1 MSSPALHYSGTRS
14 LIARLWSH
22 LEHRRHTQ
30 FAWILGLTLLSA
42 FAEIASLG
50 AVIPFLAVLT
60 APDLLFRQPI
70 IAHWANSFGIDRA
83 SDLLTPFTIA
93 FAVIVLVSAS
103 VRMLLLRVT
112 ARFAFATGADLSGEV
127 YRRTLYQPYKV
138 HVARNSSEV
147 ISGITQKVSSTV
159 LSVIYPMM
167 TLISSGVTLIATL
180 VTLLVIDP
188 VLAVSAG
195 FGFGISYGVITWFSR
210 RHLHENSRLIATS
223 YTQEIKALQEG
234 LGGIRDVLLDG
245 SQPVYFE
252 IYRRADRALRRAQ
265 GNNVFIA
272 QSPRFSMEAVGLILI
287 AGLAF
292 LLSRSS
298 RGITAALPVLGAL
311 ALGAQRLLPAMQ
323 QAYNA
328 WATIAGSHASFQDT
342 INLLDQP
349 MPPQSTWARTAALPF
364 NEQISFNQVFFRY
377 AAQGPWIIDNLNLI
391 IPKGARVGLVGAT
404 GSGKSTVLDLLMG
417 LLQPDA
423 GAISIDGRALDA
435 GTVRAW
441 QACIAHVPQ
450 NIFLADA
457 SLAQNIAFGVP
468 PEEIDL
474 QRVRMAAERAQV
486 AEFVDAM
493 PEGFNSTV
501 GERGV
506 RLSGGQRQ
514 RIGIARALY
523 KQASVLVLDEA
534 TSALDNTTERSVMDA
549 IEGLS
554 RDLTIV
560 LIAHRLS
567 TVRRC
572 DTIIEIDGGRV
583 VAQAPYDQLIESSQS
598 FNRMASA
605 GKLNP

>member
-1 MSSPALHYSGTRS
+1 M
-14 LIARLWSH
+14 
-22 LEHRRHTQ
+22 
-30 FAWILGLTLLSA
+30 LSA

-60 APDLLFRQPI
+60 APDLLFRQPM
-70 IAHWANSFGIDRA
+70 IAHWANSFGIDTA
-83 SDLLTPFTIA
+83 NDLLTPFTIA

-103 VRMLLLRVT
+103 VRMLLLRVG

-127 YRRTLYQPYKV
+127 YRRTLYQPYRV

-159 LSVIYPMM
+159 LSVIYPLM

-245 SQPVYFE
+245 TQPVYFE

-298 RGITAALPVLGAL
+298 RGITAALPILGAL

-323 QAYNA
+323 QAYGA

-364 NEQISFNQVFFRY
+364 NQQIGFNQVFFRY
-377 AAQGPWIIDNLNLI
+377 AAQGPWIIDNLNVV

-435 GTVRAW
+435 GTMRAW

-450 NIFLADA
+450 SIFLADA
-457 SLAQNIAFGVP
+457 SLAENIAFGVP
-468 PEEIDL
+468 TGEIDL

-486 AEFVDAM
+486 AEFIDAM

-572 DTIIEIDGGRV
+572 DTIIEIEAGRV
-583 VAQAPYDQLIESSQS
+583 VAQGAYDQLLERSQS
-598 FNRMASA
+598 FHRMASA
-605 GKLNP
+605 GKLNS